1 MNPIIHT
8 IKEHRSI
15 RNFSDAPLEE
25 GQIEAIVTSA
35 QAMPNSINGQ
45 QTSVIVVTDKEKK
58 AKLAEIAGGQTWI
71 DQAPVFMLFV
81 MDFYKTD
88 LAAKKNDR
96 TQTIHE
102 SVEATLV
109 GGVDV
114 GLNMGGA
121 IIAAESMGLGI
132 VPIGGI
138 RRDPQSIIDLLG
150 LPELTYP
157 IAGLAIGIPND
168 NSHKKPRLPIETFY
182 HKNAYQKE
190 GLEEAIDSYD
200 ELMVSYLADINREQE
215 VNWSYTTS
223 NVYQNI
229 YFPEVYPTMKK
240 QGFTND
246 K

>member
-1 MNPIIHT
+1 MNPVIHT

-15 RNFSDAPLEE
+15 RNFSSQPLEE
-25 GQIEAIVTSA
+25 GQIEAIVRAA

-45 QTSVIVVTDKEKK
+45 QTSVIVVTDQEKK
-58 AKLAEIAGGQTWI
+58 AKLAEFAGGQTWVE
-71 DQAPVFMLFV
+71 QAPVFMVFV

-96 TQTIHE
+96 VQKAHE
-102 SVEATLV
+102 SVEATIV

-114 GLNMGGA
+114 GLNMGAA

-138 RRDPQSIIDLLG
+138 RRNPQGVIDLLD

-168 NSHKKPRLPIETFY
+168 RSHQKPRLPLETFY

-190 GLEEAIDSYD
+190 GLQEAIDSYD
-200 ELMVSYLADINREQE
+200 DHMVSYLADIHREQE

-229 YFPEVYPTMKK
+229 YYPNVYPTMKT